1 MAISSD
7 GNQVKFSCGSE
18 GVFVIDG
25 QYASQLCHPTYKYPN
40 QARFYLG
47 VSKVTFLN
55 SLIVGKMCN
64 LFNYTC
70 NEIVS
75 IEDYIIVIKHKPN
88 K

>member
-7 GNQVKFSCGSE
+7 GNQVKLSCSSE
-18 GVFVIDG
+18 DVFVLDV
-25 QYASQLCHPTYKYPN
+25 QYTSQLYHPTYKYPN

-75 IEDYIIVIKHKPN
+75 IEDYIIVIANKPN
-88 K
+88 R